1 MLSCVPRAVR
11 GCWPQSRAGCDLSG
25 TSHRD
30 LLSDP
35 TDALG
40 CSIPQAAEPPAFL
53 PFQQQKAGAMQEVC
67 GPRSATCR
75 QRPSQP
81 LLPHQE
87 GDLHLSQVKIHSSN
101 ALAARIS
108 VQDISCCLCPSEHSW
123 ALLQPGAAP
132 EPPNHGKNEIKSSQR
147 ACGAGQHV
155 HTIHRC
161 LLLEAGGPESSRS
174 SHGHAGVPP
183 RMGSRARAPCLSQQR
198 WGQAHS
204 PKRISPR

>member
-1 MLSCVPRAVR
+1 MQHPPGCRA
-11 GCWPQSRAGCDLSG
+11 
-25 TSHRD
+25 T
-30 LLSDP
+30 
-35 TDALG
+35 
-40 CSIPQAAEPPAFL
+40 SIPSLPAA
-53 PFQQQKAGAMQEVC
+53 KAGAMQEVC

-123 ALLQPGAAP
+123 TLLQPGAAP

-155 HTIHRC
+155 HTIHWGGHCGVSCWRQEVLSPPGAAMDTLESHHGWEQGQGS
-161 LLLEAGGPESSRS
+161 LLITAEMGTSS
-174 SHGHAGVPP
+174 
-183 RMGSRARAPCLSQQR
+183 
-198 WGQAHS
+198 
-204 PKRISPR
+204 